1 MKKHLCAVLATA
13 TMMVATP
20 LVAQTTVVNGNGTV
34 FTASGGGS
42 DDPSCS
48 ASYDT
53 WCGRNVRSNASVGET
68 TARPRSGNGSLAFTS
83 PDGNG
88 KADFEYYLSPP
99 NMFKLNTLQN
109 MSYDYFRSSSSSV
122 AGHLV
127 PALRIIIQQNGSTA
141 SLVYEPVYNGQNSAT
156 TDAWT
161 NELIGGTT
169 NVWLSEVGCGIQ
181 QVYNITLSTWQ
192 SSTGSAANCPG
203 HLNFNG
209 NATVI
214 GFSTGVGSGWAGTF
228 DGAVDNVS
236 FETSGMNQARTFNF
250 EVAGQSVV
258 PEPSTYLLMAAGL
271 GFVGV
276 AARRRKT
283 RA

>member
-13 TMMVATP
+13 TMIVATP
-20 LVAQTTVVNGNGTV
+20 LVAQTTVVYGNGTP
-34 FTASGGGS
+34 FTAAGPGS
-42 DDPSCS
+42 SDASCALS
-48 ASYDT
+48 PDV
-53 WCGRNVRSNASVGET
+53 WCAHDVRFNASVGET
-68 TARPRSGNGSLAFTS
+68 TAHPRSGNGSLAFTS
-83 PDGNG
+83 PDANG
-88 KADFEYYLSPP
+88 KADFAYYLSAP
-99 NMFKLNTLQN
+99 NQFKLSTLQS
-109 MSYDYFRSSSSSV
+109 MSYDYFRSSSSTV

-127 PALRIIIQQNGSTA
+127 PALCDHDAQGTSTA
-141 SLVYEPVYNGQNSAT
+141 SLVFEPVYNGQNAAT

-161 NELIGGTT
+161 NELIGGST
-169 NVWLSEVGCGIQ
+169 NLWLSQVGCGIQ
-181 QVYNITLSTWQ
+181 TVYDITLSTWQ
-192 SSTGSAANCPG
+192 SATGSAAKCG
-203 HLNFNG
+203 DFNFNG
-209 NATVI
+209 DATVY

-236 FETSGMNQARTFNF
+236 FQTSGMRQARTFNF